1 MVKSITTAGLW
12 TKTCFFLRK
21 RIHEMKRM
29 EMKDEQQRVDWME
42 WENKYFDNN
51 NYQSDIIEAIGFL
64 QNLVMETT
72 PSLALAIVIFSVPI
86 SMASVVLRLM
96 DIVKVILAGA

>member
-1 MVKSITTAGLW
+1 
-12 TKTCFFLRK
+12 
-21 RIHEMKRM
+21 
-29 EMKDEQQRVDWME
+29 MKDEQQRVDWME

-64 QNLVMETT
+64 QNLVMETR